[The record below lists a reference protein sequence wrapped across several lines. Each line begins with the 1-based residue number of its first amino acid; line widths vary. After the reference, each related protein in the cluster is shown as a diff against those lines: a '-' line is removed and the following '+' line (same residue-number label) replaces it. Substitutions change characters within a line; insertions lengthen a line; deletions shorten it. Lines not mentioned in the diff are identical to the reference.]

1 MFTKRRTYLNVPSS
15 FIRNTLKYGNRSGVS
30 IRKRLTK
37 QIVVCLCNGKFS
49 SEKEG
54 LLAHTLTWMNLRI
67 VTLGQNKPMVK
78 NTDQ

>member
-1 MFTKRRTYLNVPSS
+1 MAT
-15 FIRNTLKYGNRSGVS
+15 GQVS

-37 QIVVCLCNGKFS
+37 QIVVCSCNGKLS
-49 SEKEG
+49 SEKKG

-67 VTLGQNKPMVK
+67 VTLGQNKSMVK